1 MILLYR
7 EIQLRTKMVFEIV
20 HEREEALSKQTVLRV
35 QKYEKE
41 KVNESSLDAIIQ
53 SALSK
58 KKNDRDAT
66 GTQKYIWPDDGESW

>member
-1 MILLYR
+1 MCALYR
-7 EIQLRTKMVFEIV
+7 NFPLKSRFLCNYIDIKMQYGGA
-20 HEREEALSKQTVLRV
+20 AL
-35 QKYEKE
+35 
-41 KVNESSLDAIIQ
+41 ESSLDAIIQ